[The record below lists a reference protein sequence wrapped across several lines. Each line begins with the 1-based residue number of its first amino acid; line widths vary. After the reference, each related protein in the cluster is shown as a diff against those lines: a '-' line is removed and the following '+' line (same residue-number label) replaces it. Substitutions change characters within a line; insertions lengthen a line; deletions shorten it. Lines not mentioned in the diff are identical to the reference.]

1 MSTTRTAAKVV
12 GLAAAAVGLAT
23 AGVAAG
29 AALRQKRASMARPE
43 LDSLD
48 RLGSLRGP
56 SETVLTEDGVALYA
70 EVDDVNLPQ
79 PVRGRRR
86 RRRTADPT
94 VVYVHG
100 YALNLRVWHFQRREM
115 RGKVRQV
122 FYDQRSHGRSGRSE
136 SSGCTAEQLGRDL
149 LRVLDELVPTGPV
162 LLVGHSMGGM
172 TVLALAGQHPEIFG
186 PRVVGVA
193 LLSSS
198 AGDMHGI
205 TLGLPGYPGR
215 LVQRLAPSA
224 MAVLARAPGFVESG
238 RRAGSALGFAVT
250 RRVAFGGPVP
260 ASYVEFTDEMLA
272 GTPIDVVADFFPIFN
287 SYDAYAAVPA
297 LEGVPTLILCGTE
310 DVVTPVRH
318 TRAIADLLPTATLR
332 EIEGAGHMV
341 LLESHHEVNQALAEL
356 VNPYL
361 SHAQAAEA

>member
-1 MSTTRTAAKVV
+1 MSATRTAAKVV
-12 GLAAAAVGLAT
+12 GLAAAAVGLAA

-43 LDSLD
+43 LDALD

-56 SETVLTEDGVALYA
+56 AVTVLTDDGVELYA
-70 EVDDVNLPQ
+70 EVDDVDPPQ
-79 PVRGRRR
+79 MVRGRRR
-86 RRRTADPT
+86 RTMRELTI
-94 VVYVHG
+94 VHVHG
-100 YALNLRVWHFQRREM
+100 YALNLRVWHFQRLEM
-115 RGKVRQV
+115 RGRVRQV

-136 SSGCTAEQLGRDL
+136 SSRCTAEQLGRDL
-149 LRVLDELVPTGPV
+149 LSVLDELAPSGPV
-162 LLVGHSMGGM
+162 VLVGHSMGGM
-172 TVLALAGQHPEIFG
+172 SILALAGEHPGIFG

-198 AGDMHGI
+198 AGDMREI
-205 TLGLPGYPGR
+205 DFGLTGLTAR
-215 LVQRLAPSA
+215 LVNRIAPSA

-272 GTPIDVVADFFPIFN
+272 GTPIDVVADFFQIFD

-297 LEGVPTLILCGTE
+297 MEGVPTLVLCGTE
-310 DVVTPVRH
+310 DVVTPIRH
-318 TRAIADLLPTATLR
+318 SRAIADLLPSATLR

-341 LLESHHEVNQALAEL
+341 LLERHTEVNEALAAL
-356 VNPYL
+356 VEPFL
-361 SHAQAAEA
+361 SHTEAAEA